1 MKDGMI
7 FIWVEKEFISAII
20 KHLESQG
27 FNYVENVCYVML
39 NRQMQ
44 QCKYSKSDFL
54 AVKEFNTIDATPAIK
69 LDDYTYLK
77 KAHRSLLMFRRSS
90 ESGALELRH

>member
-1 MKDGMI
+1 MKDGMV
-7 FIWVEKEFISAII
+7 FIWVEKEYISAII

-27 FNYVENVCYVML
+27 FSYVENVCFVHI
-39 NRQMQ
+39 NRAMQ
-44 QCKYSKSDFL
+44 QS
-54 AVKEFNTIDATPAIK
+54 VKEFNTIDATPAIH